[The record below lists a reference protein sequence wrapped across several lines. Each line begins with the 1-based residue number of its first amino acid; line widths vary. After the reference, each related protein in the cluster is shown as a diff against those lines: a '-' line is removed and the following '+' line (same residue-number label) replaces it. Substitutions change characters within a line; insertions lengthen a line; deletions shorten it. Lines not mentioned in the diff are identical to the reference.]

1 MARKRAASRKP
12 KSHRPSPSAGPKLS
26 QAAKAAA
33 TAAAAGKAGKAAGKP
48 AQASRPAGAA
58 KFSRPGRPVDSATAT
73 DSTAATA
80 AGRAKTPG
88 APAATATAGPWPVPM
103 FAIVALCVA
112 AAVPGTFV
120 TSNIG
125 FSDHYREAIAAVGFL
140 GLLAFWLWRNRELR
154 EFELTFS
161 WTRLWLGALLALGG
175 ASVLWAVDLGFFFS
189 KYLLWLA
196 AAAAVLVTLNARVD
210 LNAFLQLARGLSIA
224 AAYIAT
230 VGLVQV
236 LFETDIFLQ
245 TASPSANY
253 HNKNAAMQVIVLA
266 FPMLVFGALFERHRR
281 VALLYWAA
289 LALVLAFAFHT
300 QTRSAW
306 LALLL
311 ELLVLAGAFVYLR
324 RSWRRFPDDGDGTGD
339 GAGDGDGAGVINWRR
354 MHQLAAA
361 AALLLLVAL
370 INASPQGLGGAG
382 RALTQA
388 VTSIQQDFS
397 SYTQARPSERYRIWS
412 DTLTMLERRPAL
424 GSGMGSFS
432 HNLLTGTK
440 QYQTFAPLR
449 VHNDVLETGVE
460 LGAAGVALVVAAALG
475 LLACLWRAAQL
486 GDLQT
491 RAFYL
496 AVAAA
501 LFGSALNMQ
510 FSFPYQ
516 MPVPL
521 ILFGV
526 YAGLILKAAG
536 GRVKSFAVRPRH
548 WRLSCAGAGL
558 AGALALALNLTWLN
572 TVFDAESNTRAGVWR
587 DPIPRLAPLPPLCHR
602 GIVQLFVRLGS
613 AFQSFERYPESLGV
627 ADSIEHCVPDSWVTR
642 QIEIVGLYKEERWEE
657 TIAALNRARDHA
669 PVGNYRDYV
678 NLLATYTETG
688 RHADALQVFREL
700 TAEPQELLVKR
711 PKTLRSI
718 VLFAL
723 QVHEPDTAQKF
734 YRLLRAHYGRNRKF
748 DDKMLPVAQ
757 RMPAAMAEE
766 FAAWKTALDAE
777 LSGK

>member
-1 MARKRAASRKP
+1 
-12 KSHRPSPSAGPKLS
+12 
-26 QAAKAAA
+26 
-33 TAAAAGKAGKAAGKP
+33 
-48 AQASRPAGAA
+48 
-58 KFSRPGRPVDSATAT
+58 
-73 DSTAATA
+73 
-80 AGRAKTPG
+80 
-88 APAATATAGPWPVPM
+88 M

-210 LNAFLQLARGLSIA
+210 LNAFLQLARGLTIA

-281 VALLYWAA
+281 IALLYWAA

-311 ELLVLAGAFVYLR
+311 ELLVLACAFVYLR
-324 RSWRRFPDDGDGTGD
+324 RSWRRFPGDGAGAGTGD
-339 GAGDGDGAGVINWRR
+339 GAGAGVINWRR

-412 DTLTMLERRPAL
+412 DTLTMLDRRPAL

-475 LLACLWRAAQL
+475 LLACLWRVAQL

-526 YAGLILKAAG
+526 YAGLTKSSGYTRRNG
-536 GRVKSFAVRPRH
+536 G
-548 WRLSCAGAGL
+548 
-558 AGALALALNLTWLN
+558 
-572 TVFDAESNTRAGVWR
+572 
-587 DPIPRLAPLPPLCHR
+587 
-602 GIVQLFVRLGS
+602 
-613 AFQSFERYPESLGV
+613 
-627 ADSIEHCVPDSWVTR
+627 
-642 QIEIVGLYKEERWEE
+642 
-657 TIAALNRARDHA
+657 
-669 PVGNYRDYV
+669 
-678 NLLATYTETG
+678 
-688 RHADALQVFREL
+688 
-700 TAEPQELLVKR
+700 KR
-711 PKTLRSI
+711 PSPRS
-718 VLFAL
+718 
-723 QVHEPDTAQKF
+723 TAPATTRRSATTATMSTCWPPTPK
-734 YRLLRAHYGRNRKF
+734 
-748 DDKMLPVAQ
+748 
-757 RMPAAMAEE
+757 PAATPTRCKCSANSPPSRKNC
-766 FAAWKTALDAE
+766 W
-777 LSGK
+777 

>member
-26 QAAKAAA
+26 QAAKVAA
-33 TAAAAGKAGKAAGKP
+33 TAAAAGKPGKAARTPG
-48 AQASRPAGAA
+48 PAGA
-58 KFSRPGRPVDSATAT
+58 KFSRPGRPVDSSHAA
-73 DSTAATA
+73 DSATA
-80 AGRAKTPG
+80 AAAGRSKTPG
-88 APAATATAGPWPVPM
+88 APAATAAAGPWPVPM

-154 EFELTFS
+154 AVELTFS

-281 VALLYWAA
+281 IALLYWAA

-311 ELLVLAGAFVYLR
+311 ELLVLACAFVYLR
-324 RSWRRFPDDGDGTGD
+324 RSWRRFPD
-339 GAGDGDGAGVINWRR
+339 DGAGVINWRR

-486 GDLQT
+486 GNLQT

-496 AVAAA
+496 ALAAA

-548 WRLSCAGAGL
+548 WRLSCAAAGL

-572 TVFDAESNTRAGVWR
+572 TVFDAEANTRAGVWR

-669 PVGNYRDYV
+669 PLGNYRDYV

-766 FAAWKTALDAE
+766 FIAWKTALDAE